1 MRHICCFIAEIWLQK
16 ESSKSI
22 SFGIKNSNVRDSRR
36 QGNFWGPH
44 GWRGSLE
51 LQNPREKALP
61 KSWHYSRLQ
70 GSSTKW
76 AGERMQCLLVINKSM
91 KFQKSY
97 CTGDVSTQSNNLKT
111 KPLEQAPRVWSSIV
125 CIGDCIIAMTVVT
138 RLDKHNILKLKINL
152 VIVSQRDLQ
161 LSSIHTKHVVF
172 RGTLNGRYLTEDLRF
187 GIEAA

>member
-1 MRHICCFIAEIWLQK
+1 MC
-16 ESSKSI
+16 
-22 SFGIKNSNVRDSRR
+22 
-36 QGNFWGPH
+36 P
-44 GWRGSLE
+44 
-51 LQNPREKALP
+51 
-61 KSWHYSRLQ
+61 
-70 GSSTKW
+70 
-76 AGERMQCLLVINKSM
+76 
-91 KFQKSY
+91 
-97 CTGDVSTQSNNLKT
+97 QSNNLKT

-161 LSSIHTKHVVF
+161 LSSIHTKRVVF